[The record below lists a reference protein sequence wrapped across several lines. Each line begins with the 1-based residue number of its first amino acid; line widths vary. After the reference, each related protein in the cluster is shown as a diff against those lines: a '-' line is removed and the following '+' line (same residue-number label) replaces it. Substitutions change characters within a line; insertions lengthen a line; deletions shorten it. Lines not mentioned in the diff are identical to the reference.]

1 MGQEKKY
8 RMPNFTEQIHFYFLK
23 YQKFE
28 NNLNIQLYQEQNA
41 SKNIWKP
48 RSSLEKHVL
57 QYQA

>member
-1 MGQEKKY
+1 
-8 RMPNFTEQIHFYFLK
+8 MPNFTEQIHFYFLK